1 MMKTYTPFTYLLK
14 FKLTGQLYYGVRFA
28 KKCNPSELWTTYF
41 SSSKVIKNLIAEYGQ
56 DAFDIEIRKTFET
69 KDQAVLW
76 ESRVLTKINAA
87 TNSNWLNKS
96 NGDSKF
102 RACGEFTESHKQKIS
117 EALSGRVLPDEVKQK
132 LKGRKSPKA
141 MLGKK
146 HSAETKQKMSKSAI
160 GRIGYW
166 DGKTHS
172 EDTKQKMAEA
182 KLGKPLSEET
192 KQKMSKPKSELTR
205 QKMTERMLNLPVV
218 VCPHC
223 QTVGKSLPMKRWH
236 FENCRLK
243 NENYISSYR

>member
-1 MMKTYTPFTYLLK
+1 MIKTYTPFTYLLK
-14 FKLTGQLYYGVRFA
+14 FKPTGQLYYGVRFA

-41 SSSKVIKNLIAEYGQ
+41 TSSRVIKNLIAKYGRN
-56 DAFDIEIRKTFET
+56 AFDIEIRKTFET

-76 ESRVLTKINAA
+76 ESRVLKKIDAA
-87 TNSNWLNKS
+87 TNSGWLNKS

-102 RACGEFTESHKQKIS
+102 RACGEFTELHKQKIS
-117 EALSGRVLPDEVKQK
+117 NALSGRVLPDAVKQK

-146 HSAETKQKMSKSAI
+146 HSEETKQKMSKSAI

-166 DGKTHS
+166 DGKIRS
-172 EDTKQKMAEA
+172 DDTKQKMSEA
-182 KLGKPLSEET
+182 KLGRSLSEET
-192 KQKMSKPKSELTR
+192 KQKMSKPKSDLTR

-223 QTVGKSLPMKRWH
+223 RTEGKSLPMKRWH
-236 FENCRLK
+236 FENCRTK
-243 NENYISSYR
+243 NENYTNNN